1 MQFIFPGT
9 FDKQSRPIIVFKAG
23 RHDPNTEFMET
34 LKLAI
39 YAFEIAYKTLLY
51 SNEVIVVE
59 DLDGFDRDK
68 NADNRM
74 VKLLLE
80 IVQAH
85 FPERIGR
92 FFAVNAPWY
101 YKLLFK
107 VVKPWLSS
115 ELAGKVSIATDPFDT
130 LKQYV
135 APDQLIKD
143 LGGSCVFDFNDWILQ
158 RCFEERVSPRLLENP
173 PVHNIESDLLDCI
186 SDIVC
191 FSLSLFSFVLR
202 FSPFFFFFFLKSV
215 AKAKTNGLFEGWMKK
230 QGGFV
235 KNFNKRYCVL
245 TPKILYYYKEEN
257 V

>member
-1 MQFIFPGT
+1 MVFVSMRTTKFIFPGT
-9 FDKQSRPIIVFKAG
+9 FDNQHRPIIVFKAG
-23 RHDPNTEFMET
+23 RHDPNSEFLDT

-39 YAFEIAYKTLLY
+39 YAFEIAFHSLLF
-51 SNEVIVVE
+51 SDEVVVVE
-59 DLDGFDRDK
+59 DLNGFDRDK

-115 ELAGKVSIATDPFDT
+115 ELASKVTIASDPIDA
-130 LKQYV
+130 LKPFV

-143 LGGSCVFDFNDWILQ
+143 LGGTCLFEFNDWILQ
-158 RCFEERVSPRLLENP
+158 RCLVERVSPRLLEENLHHP
-173 PVHNIESDLLDCI
+173 IEADLLDCI
-186 SDIVC
+186 ADIVC
-191 FSLSLFSFVLR
+191 LSSFLFLFKSLFECWT
-202 FSPFFFFFFLKSV
+202 FL
-215 AKAKTNGLFEGWMKK
+215 E
-230 QGGFV
+230 
-235 KNFNKRYCVL
+235 C
-245 TPKILYYYKEEN
+245 
-257 V
+257 